1 MSGPD
6 LHYQKREDVE
16 REYRSANAAELLKFR
31 VVVGESDLWILANLD
46 LQPTVEDLLK
56 RYRRQLKEYIYHHPV
71 FKETFSPYPRDEHA
85 PKLIQWMID
94 SSAKVNVGPMAAVA
108 GAIAGIIGLE
118 IDTGVTE
125 LIIENGGDIYL
136 RSSKERT
143 ISVHAGK
150 SVFSGKIGLVIP
162 PQPLGLG
169 ICTSAGTVGPSVSLG
184 KADAVVIISPDTALA
199 DSTATATGNLI
210 QDASD
215 LSKAIDFAKS
225 IPEIRGVLL
234 IKDDKMAAWGEI
246 EVAPT

>member
-1 MSGPD
+1 MSGPE
-6 LHYQKREDVE
+6 LNYPKRADVE
-16 REYRSANAAELLKFR
+16 REYRSASAADLLKFR
-31 VVVGESDLWILANLD
+31 VVVGESDLWILSNHD
-46 LQPTVEDLLK
+46 LKQTVADLLK
-56 RYRRQLKEYIYHHPV
+56 QYRRQLKEYIYHHPV
-71 FKETFSPYPRDEHA
+71 FKATFSPYHRDERA

-94 SSAKVNVGPMAAVA
+94 SSAKVGVGPMAAVA

-136 RSSKERT
+136 RSSRERM
-143 ISVHAGK
+143 IAVHAGK

-184 KADAVVIISPDTALA
+184 KADAVVMISPDTALA
-199 DSTATATGNLI
+199 DAAATATGNQI

-215 LSKAIDFAKS
+215 LSKAMDYAQS
-225 IPEIRGVLL
+225 ISEIKGVLL

-246 EVAPT
+246 EVAKI